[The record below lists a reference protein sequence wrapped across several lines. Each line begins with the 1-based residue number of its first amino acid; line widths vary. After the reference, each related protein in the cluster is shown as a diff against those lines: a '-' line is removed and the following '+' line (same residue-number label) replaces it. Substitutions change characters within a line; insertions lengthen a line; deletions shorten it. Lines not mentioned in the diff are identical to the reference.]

1 MQLRIHP
8 RFLTLLAL
16 AVLVLAVSC
25 SSSATPVPHTPT
37 TAPKAPTVAP
47 KAPTAAPTN
56 TPAATAPT
64 KAPATAVPTTVASAA
79 TAAPVATTAPVA
91 PTAVPA
97 TLPAGTIDLNKILP
111 AGPGRDLFLNNCTS
125 CHAFVCSVEG
135 QRTADNWGTIQA
147 NHVDKLAGLSE
158 ADYKAV
164 FAYLVTN
171 FNDKTPAPKLPPELA
186 GMVCSAQ

>member
-1 MQLRIHP
+1 MEPVIDMQLKIHP

-16 AVLVLAVSC
+16 GALVLAVSC

-37 TAPKAPTVAP
+37 TAPRTATPTAQ
-47 KAPTAAPTN
+47 KAAPTN

-64 KAPATAVPTTVASAA
+64 KPVATALPTAAVPAA
-79 TAAPVATTAPVA
+79 TAQAVT

-97 TLPAGTIDLNKILP
+97 TLPAGTIDLDKILP
-111 AGPGRDLFLNNCTS
+111 AGKGRDLFLNNCTS

-135 QRTADNWGTIQA
+135 QRTADIWGTIQA
-147 NHVDKLAGLSE
+147 NHSDKLTGMNE
-158 ADYKAV
+158 GDYKAV
-164 FAYLVTN
+164 FAYLVAN

-186 GMVCSAQ
+186 GITCSAQ